1 MDDEISATRV
11 VIQRARP
18 ADVTHLLELAQE
30 YCLADHHEFDVEA
43 TRRALIPLLDSDR
56 HGALWTIHTRDDD
69 RPAGYAC
76 VTWGYSIEGGG
87 PEALFDELYV
97 RHRGLGIGSRAIQ
110 LVLDEVRR
118 LGYSRIYLETEAHN
132 ADGRRLYERLGF
144 TTEDSVW
151 MSLDWRHD
159 QNT

>member
-11 VIQRARP
+11 VIQRSRP
-18 ADVTHLLELAQE
+18 ADVTHLLALAQE

-56 HGALWTIHTRDDD
+56 HGAIWTIHTRDDD

-87 PEALFDELYV
+87 P
-97 RHRGLGIGSRAIQ
+97 
-110 LVLDEVRR
+110 
-118 LGYSRIYLETEAHN
+118 EAHN